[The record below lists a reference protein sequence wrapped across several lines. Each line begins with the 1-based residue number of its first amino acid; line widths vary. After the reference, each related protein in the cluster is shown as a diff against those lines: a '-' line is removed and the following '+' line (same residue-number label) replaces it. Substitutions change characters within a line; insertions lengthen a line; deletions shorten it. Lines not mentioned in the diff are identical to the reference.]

1 MDSAEARVRLS
12 LYRPGVDDAAD
23 PLFAEALE
31 LSRQDPEL
39 SRWLAQEQALD
50 AALATKLN
58 LSPVPPDLQTNLLV
72 LEQALDAALAAKLK
86 AVPVPSNLK
95 TNLLALGNIIAP
107 TSNPWQ
113 RMWRPA
119 LAAAAAA
126 AAVTWLAALAVM
138 HSAPS
143 TKIVHAPIVR
153 TIPPPFTEAGS
164 LEDFRAEM
172 ISFVKLTPSLEFESK
187 DPGRLRDHLRQEQGS
202 ADIQV
207 PKGLLQLPGMGCR
220 MLSFRGHKVALICLQ
235 RKNGKLVHLIAVDGS
250 ALTDIN
256 GTRAQ
261 PQIGP
266 EGAWMTAAWKEDAV
280 VYLVAVEGDVPLL
293 NSYLAQTA
301 ESLSFAGVLI
311 CHLPADVRLQRR

>member
-1 MDSAEARVRLS
+1 MDSTEARARLS
-12 LYRPGVDDAAD
+12 LYRPGMDDAAD

-39 SRWLAQEQALD
+39 SRWLTREQALD
-50 AALATKLN
+50 TALGAKLN
-58 LSPVPPDLQTNLLV
+58 SIPVPRDLEANLLA
-72 LEQALDAALAAKLK
+72 LEQALDVALAAKLK
-86 AVPVPSNLK
+86 AVPIPSDLK

-107 TSNPWQ
+107 TGNPWQ

-119 LAAAAAA
+119 LVGAAAA
-126 AAVTWLAALAVM
+126 AAVTWLAALAFL

-143 TKIVHAPIVR
+143 AKIVQVPIVR
-153 TIPPPFTEAGS
+153 TIPPPLTEAGS

-187 DPGRLRDHLRQEQGS
+187 DPGRLRDHLCQEQGS

-220 MLSFRGHKVALICLQ
+220 MLSFRGHKVALMCLQ
-235 RKNGKLVHLIAVDGS
+235 RKNGRLVHFIAVDGS
-250 ALTDIN
+250 ALTDFS

-261 PQIGP
+261 PQIDP
-266 EGAWMTAAWKEDAV
+266 EGAWMTAAWKENSI

-293 NSYLAQTA
+293 NSYLAQA
-301 ESLSFAGVLI
+301 ADRLPFAGVLV
-311 CHLPADVRLQRR
+311 CQLRADVRLQRR